1 MSQDLPQLARAFA
14 RRFGRPPDFAA
25 RAPGR
30 VNLIGEHT
38 DYNGG
43 LVLPCAI
50 DRDTVVLGARRT
62 DGRVCVH
69 SRELAGEAVFD
80 VAAPSRTGGWI
91 DYVQGV
97 AFALGECGVSVPGVD
112 LSIASDVPDGA
123 GLSSSAALEVAV
135 ATLLAHAAGE
145 APSGREVARLAHRA
159 ESAFVGVACGVMDPL
174 ASALG
179 REGAAL
185 RIDCTSLEIREI
197 PLPEGAAL
205 LIADSGVRHR
215 LTGGEYNRR
224 RSECDAALA
233 AAKAAGL
240 APRTATTLRALGTED
255 LPALE
260 RVLDPA
266 ALRRAR
272 HVLTENVRVDEVCAA
287 LGEADLARAGAA
299 LRAGMES
306 LRRDFEVCVPETEAL
321 CEIGDATPGVFGSRM
336 TGAGFGGCTVHLVA
350 REAVETAREQIA
362 AGFAHRTGRALRS
375 WIVRAARGA
384 ELLRLGAA

>member
-1 MSQDLPQLARAFA
+1 MSHDILRLAREFEG
-14 RRFGRPPDFAA
+14 RFGRRPELAS

-50 DRDTVVLGARRT
+50 DRDTLVLGARRG
-62 DGRVCVH
+62 DGRFRVF
-69 SRELAGEAVFD
+69 SRELGAEADFG
-80 VAAPSRTGGWI
+80 APARSGSWI

-97 AFALGECGVSVPGVD
+97 VFALAEAGARVPGLD
-112 LSIASDVPDGA
+112 LAIASEVPEGA
-123 GLSSSAALEVAV
+123 GLSSSAALEVAL
-135 ATLLAHAAGE
+135 ATLLARAAGE
-145 APSGREVARLAHRA
+145 DLSPRERARIAHRA
-159 ESAFVGVACGVMDPL
+159 ESAFVGVACGVMDQL

-185 RIDCTSLEIREI
+185 RIDCASLDVREV
-197 PLPEGAAL
+197 PLPEDAEL

-215 LTGGEYNRR
+215 LAGGEYNQRR
-224 RSECDAALA
+224 RECEAALA

-240 APRTATTLRALGTED
+240 APANAATLRALTAAD
-255 LPALE
+255 LPALG

-266 ALRRAR
+266 SLRRAR
-272 HVLTENVRVDEVCAA
+272 HVLTENERVDVVCDA
-287 LGEADLARAGAA
+287 LAKRDLPRAGAA

-306 LRRDFEVCVPETEAL
+306 LQRDFEVSVPETEAL
-321 CEIGDATPGVFGSRM
+321 CEIGDAAPGVFGSRM

-350 REAVETAREQIA
+350 RASAEAAREAIA
-362 AGFAHRTGRALRS
+362 AGFARRYGRAPRS
-375 WIVRAARGA
+375 WLVRAARGA
-384 ELLRLGAA
+384 QMLTLPAA